1 VRIQLTWLGGLGGL
15 LLLAAGC
22 ASPLPPPGA
31 QSAWRV
37 GPLLEGARLES
48 GDRLLAVR
56 PLYSRETAG
65 DEPFRR
71 VTDILWPLGTF
82 SRRDDRLSWRC
93 LLFYG
98 TGDAAP
104 ASNGAYR
111 FRLFPIY
118 YQGRTRTGDAYAA
131 LFPLYGEIQDFLGFG
146 EVHFALFPLYG
157 TALAQETRTRT
168 VLWPFYLTRHGPDID
183 QFRLWPFYGERR
195 ASGRYAHTR
204 HFVLW
209 PLWSDIHMESE
220 AIRGDG
226 FVLFPLYGRSHFDRP
241 DRGPEE
247 GWTLLPPFFSSVRG
261 ADGYRSLRAPWPF
274 VRQLDD
280 RGRRERHWW
289 PLYGGTTNALRRDWY
304 AVWPLVSGSVEARP
318 RETVRQFAVSPL
330 FFRER
335 RTGRPAAPGGPPRV
349 TDAYDRLW
357 PLFSWQRNAHG
368 SQLRIPELTLFRRS
382 APIERNWAPFWSLFV
397 RRQRADGARVT
408 DLLWGLAAW
417 GRDERQR
424 GFVQLLWAFR
434 FSGSGGGD
442 GARGGSPAAEEEQQ
456 QP

>member
-1 VRIQLTWLGGLGGL
+1 
-15 LLLAAGC
+15 
-22 ASPLPPPGA
+22 
-31 QSAWRV
+31 
-37 GPLLEGARLES
+37 
-48 GDRLLAVR
+48 
-56 PLYSRETAG
+56 
-65 DEPFRR
+65 
-71 VTDILWPLGTF
+71 
-82 SRRDDRLSWRC
+82 
-93 LLFYG
+93 
-98 TGDAAP
+98 
-104 ASNGAYR
+104 
-111 FRLFPIY
+111 
-118 YQGRTRTGDAYAA
+118 
-131 LFPLYGEIQDFLGFG
+131 
-146 EVHFALFPLYG
+146 
-157 TALAQETRTRT
+157 
-168 VLWPFYLTRHGPDID
+168 
-183 QFRLWPFYGERR
+183 
-195 ASGRYAHTR
+195 
-204 HFVLW
+204 
-209 PLWSDIHMESE
+209 MESE